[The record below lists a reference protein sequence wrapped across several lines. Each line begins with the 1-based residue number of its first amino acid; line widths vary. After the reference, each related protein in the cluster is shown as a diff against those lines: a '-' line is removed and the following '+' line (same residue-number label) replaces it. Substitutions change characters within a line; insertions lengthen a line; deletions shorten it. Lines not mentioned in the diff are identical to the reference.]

1 MQKYADIAML
11 NGGAAEARRS
21 FLSRRGRDGP
31 GPAAS
36 RVSCL
41 ASRQTP
47 SDERRETGDEK
58 DFGLQTSD
66 FQGKPLPTTH

>member
-31 GPAAS
+31 KRLWKYGIVEMWKYPMLPLPHS
-36 RVSCL
+36 S
-41 ASRQTP
+41 TP
-47 SDERRETGDEK
+47 PL
-58 DFGLQTSD
+58 DFGLRTSRAS
-66 FQGKPLPTTH
+66 H

>member
-21 FLSRRGRDGP
+21 FSLAARPRRAG
-31 GPAAS
+31 AS

-41 ASRQTP
+41 ASRE
-47 SDERRETGDEK
+47 SAFGERRETGDERR
-58 DFGLQTSD
+58 TSD
-66 FQGKPLPTTH
+66 FRLRTSRATND

>member
-36 RVSCL
+36 RVSRL
-41 ASRQTP
+41 APRQTP

-66 FQGKPLPTTH
+66 FQGH